1 MFKNILK
8 ILLTIIVIIFI
19 SLIINNL
26 REANIIYRYSQK
38 LDEYNNIKNFYAK
51 YEENGNITECWAKDD
66 KGVRK
71 NILKDDEKRLIY
83 VDEEYIWILTETK
96 DEQGQI
102 KKEAV
107 KQKNTS
113 EKGVWIPKL
122 ATYSAYAENKIQAI
136 AFAINTTISDDEIDG
151 EKCYKIKYSDDL
163 IIFVN
168 KETYMIKKEINSG
181 NETTLLEYEFN
192 CLSDEDLELLNFI
205 GYEVKNVD

>member
-1 MFKNILK
+1 M
-8 ILLTIIVIIFI
+8 
-19 SLIINNL
+19 
-26 REANIIYRYSQK
+26 AN
-38 LDEYNNIKNFYAK
+38 
-51 YEENGNITECWAKDD
+51 
-66 KGVRK
+66 
-71 NILKDDEKRLIY
+71 
-83 VDEEYIWILTETK
+83 
-96 DEQGQI
+96 
-102 KKEAV
+102 
-107 KQKNTS
+107 
-113 EKGVWIPKL
+113 
-122 ATYSAYAENKIQAI
+122 YSAYAENKIQAI